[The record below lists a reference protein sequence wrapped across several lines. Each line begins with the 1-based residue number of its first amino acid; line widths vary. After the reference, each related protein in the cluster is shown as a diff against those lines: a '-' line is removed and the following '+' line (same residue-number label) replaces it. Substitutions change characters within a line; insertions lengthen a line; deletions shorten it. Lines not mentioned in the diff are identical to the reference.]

1 MVFQDIV
8 VNIPA
13 ALLLV
18 REGPAPVVLD
28 HPVPE
33 GQFQIPVLQA
43 FQIDPAHMEHPVCP
57 FQHRRRE
64 HLANRDIYVCHA
76 VFEFRFLLRV
86 CQRMEVYPD
95 IRAVPALSGHMD
107 IFSLIKGVDHG
118 LLYFFVKLSVQRVNP
133 DHFIKDLRVLLP
145 NLRHRIGNDRETPLF
160 SSDIFICD
168 LPGTA
173 VILQRQLPLLLRIGR
188 RFRH

>member
-1 MVFQDIV
+1 
-8 VNIPA
+8 
-13 ALLLV
+13 
-18 REGPAPVVLD
+18 
-28 HPVPE
+28 
-33 GQFQIPVLQA
+33 
-43 FQIDPAHMEHPVCP
+43 ME
-57 FQHRRRE
+57 
-64 HLANRDIYVCHA
+64 L
-76 VFEFRFLLRV
+76 
-86 CQRMEVYPD
+86 YPD

-173 VILQRQLPLLLRIGR
+173 VILERQLPLLFRIGR
-188 RFRH
+188 RFRHCFGRKRSLPEGLHHRRPRELRRQLPVLLIHCAHDLQPALDIALIHKEGLILTVVILVLPVCHRAVITDLMVLPLCDHTGCRPVDDRF